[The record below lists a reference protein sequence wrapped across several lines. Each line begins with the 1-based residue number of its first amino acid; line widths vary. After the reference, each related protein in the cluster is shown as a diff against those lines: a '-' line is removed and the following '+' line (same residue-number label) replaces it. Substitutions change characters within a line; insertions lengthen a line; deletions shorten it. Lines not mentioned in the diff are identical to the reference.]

1 MIGLKIS
8 ETMKQ
13 YMHVLS
19 NPRNVALEY
28 GMFDQI
34 RLDGVKEFFVL
45 LGMQEQLQTL
55 RGN

>member
-1 MIGLKIS
+1 
-8 ETMKQ
+8 MKQ